1 LLGGVG
7 FTRVIRTKGHVRPL
21 VVSLAVGCL
30 CAFAQAGARAQV
42 MNDPMQP
49 PGAFGG
55 SSNTPVAKGGLQAV
69 ITSPDR
75 SLALIDGVVVPLG
88 AAVKNGTL
96 SSVSDS
102 LVVLRKNGERDVL
115 LMHPEIDKRPARRE
129 RP

>member
-1 LLGGVG
+1 
-7 FTRVIRTKGHVRPL
+7 VRRL
-21 VVSLAVGCL
+21 AVSLGVICL
-30 CAFAQAGARAQV
+30 CAFAHGGARAQG

-49 PGAFGG
+49 SGAAAGNA
-55 SSNTPVAKGGLQAV
+55 SAARGGLQAV

-75 SLALIDGVVVPLG
+75 SLALIDGAIVPLG
-88 AAVKNGTL
+88 ATVKNATL

-102 LVVLRKNGERDVL
+102 VVVLKKNGERDVL